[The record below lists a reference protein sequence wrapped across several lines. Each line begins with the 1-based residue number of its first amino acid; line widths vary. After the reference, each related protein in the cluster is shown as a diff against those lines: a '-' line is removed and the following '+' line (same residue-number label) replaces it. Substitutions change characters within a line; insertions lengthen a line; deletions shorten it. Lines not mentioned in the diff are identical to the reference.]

1 MKKLKVGVIGLG
13 CISYAHIPAYQNNPD
28 AELHAICDKSEN
40 WLDYR
45 AKQLKI
51 SHAYTNYKDLLKN
64 PEIEAVSVCLP
75 TKFHAQAAIDA
86 LNAGKH
92 VLCEKPMA
100 INAKEASAMC
110 EAAQKNGKKLMISHN
125 QRFDPDVQLMQKKMK
140 EGFFGEI
147 YFARIGWRR
156 PLGILPEQDL
166 VRENGEHYSRN
177 WFNEKDNGGGVL
189 RDLGSHLLDLTM
201 YITDFPKLASADAS
215 CYRKFYVPG
224 YDGSY
229 ACDSE
234 DLATA
239 HLKFETGLAI
249 QMEVSFGSLIER
261 ETLFTE
267 IYGTKGGAS
276 RRDGKLKLIRDKSG
290 LCEVTEVEKYDLES
304 KGPQAR
310 FVDAILNDTEVPVTP
325 EQGLNV
331 ISILDEIYKSAG
343 EIKNN

>member
-1 MKKLKVGVIGLG
+1 MKKLKVGVLGLG
-13 CISYAHIPAYQNNPD
+13 CISYSHIPAYLSNPD
-28 AELHAICDKSEN
+28 VELYAVCDKSES
-40 WLDYR
+40 WLNYR
-45 AKQLKI
+45 AKQLNI
-51 SHAYTNYKDLLKN
+51 SHAYTDYKKLLDN
-64 PEIEAVSVCLP
+64 PEIDAVSVCLP
-75 TKFHAQAAIDA
+75 TKFHAEASIAA

-100 INAKEASAMC
+100 INANEARAMS
-110 EAAQKNGKKLMISHN
+110 EAAVKNNKKLMVSHN
-125 QRFDPDVQLMQKKMK
+125 QRFDPDVQLMQKRMK

-156 PLGILPEQDL
+156 SLGMLPEQDL

-201 YITDFPKLASADAS
+201 FITDFPKLKSADAS

-224 YDGSY
+224 YNGSFT
-229 ACDSE
+229 CDSE
-234 DLATA
+234 DLASA
-239 HLKFETGLAI
+239 HLKFDTGLAI

-261 ETLFTE
+261 EVLFTE

-276 RRDGKLKLIRDKSG
+276 RRDGKLKF
-290 LCEVTEVEKYDLES
+290 VTEKGGVCDTEEITKYDAGY

-310 FVDAILNDTEVPVTP
+310 FVEAIINDTEVPVTP
-325 EQGLNV
+325 AQGQNV
-331 ISILDEIYKSAG
+331 IEILDAIYKSAG
-343 EIKNN
+343 EIKS

>member
-1 MKKLKVGVIGLG
+1 MKKLKVGVLGLG
-13 CISYAHIPAYQNNPD
+13 CISYSHIPAYLGNPD
-28 AELHAICDKSEN
+28 VELVAICDKSES
-40 WLDYR
+40 WLAYR
-45 AKQLKI
+45 AKQLDI
-51 SHAYTNYKDLLKN
+51 PQAYTDYRKLLDN
-64 PEIEAVSVCLP
+64 PDIDAVSVCLP
-75 TKFHAQAAIDA
+75 TKFHAEASIYA

-100 INAKEASAMC
+100 INADEARAMS
-110 EAAQKNGKKLMISHN
+110 EAAAKNNKKLMVSHN
-125 QRFDPDVQLMQKKMK
+125 QRFDPDVQLMQKRMK

-156 PLGILPEQDL
+156 SLGMLPEQDL

-201 YITDFPKLASADAS
+201 FITDFPKLVSADAS

-224 YDGSY
+224 YDGSFV
-229 ACDSE
+229 CDSE

-239 HLKFETGLAI
+239 HLKFDTGLSI

-261 ETLFTE
+261 EVLFTE

-276 RRDGKLKLIRDKSG
+276 RRDGKLKFIRDAG
-290 LCEVTEVEKYDLES
+290 GVCETEEITKYD
-304 KGPQAR
+304 GVHRGTQAR
-310 FVDAILNDTEVPVTP
+310 FVEAILNDTEVPVTP
-325 EQGLNV
+325 AQGTNV
-331 ISILDEIYKSAG
+331 IEILDAIYKSAG
-343 EIKNN
+343 EIK